1 MSLKVS
7 LVSCFWVKVKQEH
20 IKNSVKFYVEQKL
33 NIRQNFFDCYVYFSF
48 KSLEIGFFSVK
59 LFTDRKTIFM

>member
-1 MSLKVS
+1 MALKVS

-33 NIRQNFFDCYVYFSF
+33 NIRQNFFLIVMYISPLRVWRLD
-48 KSLEIGFFSVK
+48 FFQ
-59 LFTDRKTIFM
+59 